1 MGDAL
6 PIDVFP
12 MGLAKFSNHTLL
24 TTMVVSALSAMGA
37 SASTE
42 GEKLVFEIDANTAPC
57 VGVSPMRC
65 LVVNGEY
72 FYESIAGYRHTE
84 GTATKICVLRSKRT
98 EPVPADLGAFSYTR
112 VPCED

>member
-1 MGDAL
+1 MRDAL
-6 PIDVFP
+6 PIDEFL
-12 MGLAKFSNHTLL
+12 MGLVKFFKSTLPI
-24 TTMVVSALSAMGA
+24 TMAVCAFCALGA
-37 SASTE
+37 SASAE
-42 GEKLVFEIDANTAPC
+42 EKKLVFEIDANTAHC
-57 VGVSPMRC
+57 VGVAPMRC